1 MGIFSIGFLNK
12 IFDFCILW
20 IFVGH
25 CCSKDLLN
33 HFASFGEVMH
43 WEPDLL
49 VQIGIDALNVNLK
62 FEQDLSNQIMNGYG
76 VSFLN
81 IGTCSLHETQ
91 SYCILK

>member
-25 CCSKDLLN
+25 SCSKDLLN
-33 HFASFGEVMH
+33 RFASFGEVMH

-62 FEQDLSNQIMNGYG
+62 FGQDLSNQIMNGY
-76 VSFLN
+76 
-81 IGTCSLHETQ
+81 
-91 SYCILK
+91 

>member
-1 MGIFSIGFLNK
+1 
-12 IFDFCILW
+12 
-20 IFVGH
+20 
-25 CCSKDLLN
+25 
-33 HFASFGEVMH
+33 MH

-81 IGTCSLHETQ
+81 MLDVAYMNLIDIM
-91 SYCILK
+91 YLKKCL